1 MHRSIS
7 WKGKAD
13 VSHCQK
19 VSQIFHFLSCR
30 TGGKNSAALRKA
42 PRGASVFF
50 NLLKGS
56 WYFPLLRCCFSSR
69 GIRAAPVEEVPPPM
83 QLHHSL
89 PGCPKL
95 PGSAARTGARLS
107 LLLPRVHAVVPA
119 LGSSLFLG
127 EHNNH
132 GTAAVRSIIHRS

>member
-30 TGGKNSAALRKA
+30 TGGKNSAASRKA

-69 GIRAAPVEEVPPPM
+69 GIRAAPVVESQPA
-83 QLHHSL
+83 QLPQTTWFCSQDRRMPL
-89 PGCPKL
+89 PAP
-95 PGSAARTGARLS
+95 A
-107 LLLPRVHAVVPA
+107 VHAVVPT